1 MNILNL
7 AVIMLHWYAT
17 FCTACTIGQFISYK
31 CHRQMFL
38 SIDLV
43 MHNLYMHVTT
53 NVVLAIPS
61 LNEYCMN
68 VYVDAR
74 SDELALNVAKWVS

>member
-1 MNILNL
+1 MVVIL
-7 AVIMLHWYAT
+7 LHWYAT
-17 FCTACTIGQFISYK
+17 FYTACTIGQFISYK

-38 SIDLV
+38 LIDLV
-43 MHNLYMHVTT
+43 THNLYMHVKT

-61 LNEYCMN
+61 INEYCMN
-68 VYVDAR
+68 INVDAR